1 MATVAQHI
9 RRNAASER
17 PALLFEESSY
27 SHREVVQA
35 AAVRAGLLLD
45 RRPSGPF
52 HVGVLLDNVPEAIL
66 WLEAAALVGAT
77 IVGINSTRR
86 GAELSRD
93 IRHTDC
99 GAIVTDQAGSQLLDG
114 LDLDMPQWVVDRPE
128 YAQLLAPYA
137 DAGLP
142 DVDVRPEDL
151 YVLIFTSGTTS
162 APKAAMCSQGRM
174 AGIGESASSS
184 MSITADDVAYNAMPW
199 FHSNALY
206 VWFITSVVTGGT
218 MAMRKRFSASGFL
231 PDIRKFG
238 ATYFNYVGKP
248 LEYVLATPPG
258 PEDADNRL
266 RFAIGNEA
274 NDQDIEA
281 FSRRFGVAIR
291 DGFGSTEMGI
301 TITRTPDM
309 PIGSLGRAP
318 DDNTLVMHP
327 ATGEECPRARF
338 DGAGRLVNADE
349 AVGEFVNKAGLA
361 RFEGYYNNDEANAE
375 RRRNGWYWSG
385 DLGYRDEQGF
395 FYFAGRGYDWLR
407 VDGENFSAAPIERIL
422 LRHPDILLAAA
433 YAVPDPHVGDRVM
446 VALELKPGAVFA
458 ADAFDAFLDQQT
470 DLGTKW
476 RPRFVRV
483 AKRFP
488 LTHTNKIQ
496 KRELRRQRW
505 ETTDPVWWKPDRD
518 GPYRRLTTADAAVL
532 RDEFDRA
539 GRAHVLEAV

>member
-9 RRNAASER
+9 RHNATSDR
-17 PALLFEESSY
+17 PALLFEDLRY
-27 SHREVVQA
+27 SHRELASNA
-35 AAVRAGLLLD
+35 AARARLLLE

-52 HVGVLLDNVPEAIL
+52 HVGVLLDNVPEAIF

-77 IVGINSTRR
+77 VVGINSTRR

-93 IRHTDC
+93 IEHTDC
-99 GAIVTDQAGSQLLDG
+99 GMIVTDQSGSRLLAGLG
-114 LDLDMPQWVVDRPE
+114 LPTPQWVVDGEE
-128 YAQLLAPYA
+128 YAELLAPHEGA
-137 DAGLP
+137 PLP
-142 DVDVRPEDL
+142 DVDVRPEDR

-162 APKAAMCSQGRM
+162 APKAAICSQGRM
-174 AGIGESASSS
+174 AGIGESAAQSLG
-184 MSITADDVAYNAMPW
+184 ITADDVAYNAMPW

-206 VWFITSVVTGGT
+206 VWFITSVVTGCA
-218 MAMRKRFSASGFL
+218 MAMRKRFSASGFM
-231 PDIRKFG
+231 PDVRKFG

-248 LEYVLATPPG
+248 LEYVLATPPA
-258 PEDADNRL
+258 PADADNRL

-274 NDQDIEA
+274 NDQDIET
-281 FSRRFGVAIR
+281 FSKRFGVEIR

-301 TITRTPDM
+301 TISRTPDM
-309 PIGSLGRAP
+309 PAGSLGRAP
-318 DDNTLVMHP
+318 DENTLVMDR

-338 DGAGRLVNADE
+338 DAAGRLLNADE

-375 RRRNGWYWSG
+375 RRRDGWYWSG

-433 YAVPDPHVGDRVM
+433 YAVPDPHVGDQVM
-446 VALELKPGAVFA
+446 VAVELKPGAVFDP
-458 ADAFDAFLDQQT
+458 DAFDDFLGRQA

-483 AKRFP
+483 AESFP
-488 LTHTNKIQ
+488 LTHTNKIR
-496 KRELRRQRW
+496 KRELRREHW
-505 ETTDPVWWKPDRD
+505 GTTDAVWWKPDRN
-518 GPYRRLTTADAAVL
+518 GSYRELTASDAATL
-532 RDEFDRA
+532 RAEFGHA
-539 GRAHVLEAV
+539 GRAHLLDAM